1 MFETVRSCFSLA
13 YSQFRYPVTLSLEH
27 RPCVLVGGGKVAV
40 RKARPLLEAG
50 ASLTVIAPVLNPGFP
65 TLKEEWPS
73 LLLLERPYRA
83 GDLKGAFLV
92 IAATDNRA
100 INEAVANEARGEN
113 SLLNVVDDPE
123 AGTFSVPGSYAAGQV
138 RFSVSTGG
146 NPRFTHLLLAD
157 LAARYGTDIGAFA
170 AYLDIQRDE
179 AKRLFPD
186 SDTRRKFWRAILTDN
201 LLEELRA
208 GRLDQV
214 KERISNEIDRCR
226 AKS

>member
-1 MFETVRSCFSLA
+1 MA

-100 INEAVANEARGEN
+100 INEAVANEARGEKQ
-113 SLLNVVDDPE
+113 LVE
-123 AGTFSVPGSYAAGQV
+123 CRRRPGSGNFFRPRFLRGRPSPFFRFYRGKPTVYPPAAG
-138 RFSVSTGG
+138 
-146 NPRFTHLLLAD
+146 
-157 LAARYGTDIGAFA
+157 
-170 AYLDIQRDE
+170 
-179 AKRLFPD
+179 
-186 SDTRRKFWRAILTDN
+186 
-201 LLEELRA
+201 
-208 GRLDQV
+208 
-214 KERISNEIDRCR
+214 
-226 AKS
+226 